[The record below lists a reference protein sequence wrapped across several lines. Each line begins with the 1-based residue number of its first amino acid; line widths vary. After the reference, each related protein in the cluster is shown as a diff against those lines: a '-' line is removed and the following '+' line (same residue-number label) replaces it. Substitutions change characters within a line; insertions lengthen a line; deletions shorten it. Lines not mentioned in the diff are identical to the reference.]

1 LEHSRSKWLIA
12 FTVMLPTLIE
22 IIDTSIVNVSL
33 DHIRGSLS
41 AGIEEATWAINA
53 YLVANAIVI
62 PMSGWLSR
70 LLGRKNY
77 QIGSIVVFTASS
89 FLCGSA
95 WDLQSLIF
103 FRVLQG
109 LAGGGMVPVSQS
121 ILLEAFPP
129 QQHGMAMA
137 IFGIGAMVGPIL
149 GPIMGGWITDNWS
162 WRWIFYINIPIGAL
176 AVVMNL
182 IVIQDP
188 PWMRR
193 ARMRIDYAG
202 LALLA
207 VGLGALQIALDRG
220 QQEDWFNSGQI
231 IAFSLVAAFAL
242 ALLVVN
248 ELTDPQPIINLRLFR
263 DRTFATGCLVMFF
276 LFFNLFGSIVLLPI
290 YVQSLMGY
298 SAYDAGMVLGPGGIA
313 TLLVMPVVG
322 KLVQRVNPKRILAAG
337 IVICAYTTWTMSR
350 FNLQADFW
358 TFVVPRITLGF
369 GMGFSFI
376 PLTTL
381 TLSHIPREKMGQA
394 TSLYNLLRNMG
405 GSVGIAFVTTFLARR
420 TQFHQSRLVEHLT
433 PFDPAYALAKAKAAG
448 ALAARGLPGEGAD
461 GLIYGEVLR
470 QARALAFNDTF
481 AVTAA
486 TLLAVLIL
494 VYFMQR
500 AEVPPRPGAAH

>member
-1 LEHSRSKWLIA
+1 
-12 FTVMLPTLIE
+12 MLPTLIE

-70 LLGRKNY
+70 LFGRKNY
-77 QIGSIVVFTASS
+77 QIGSIVLFTVSS

-95 WDLQSLIF
+95 WSLQSLIF

-109 LAGGGMVPVSQS
+109 MAGGGLVPVSQS

-129 QQHGMAMA
+129 KQHGVAMA

-162 WRWIFYINIPIGAL
+162 WRWIFYINIPIGAF
-176 AVVMNL
+176 AIVMNL
-182 IVIQDP
+182 IVIEDP
-188 PWMRR
+188 PWMK
-193 ARMRIDYAG
+193 RMRMRVDYAG
-202 LALLA
+202 LVLLA
-207 VGLGALQIALDRG
+207 VGLGALQLVLDRG
-220 QQEDWFNSGQI
+220 QREDWFNSETI
-231 IAFSLVAAFAL
+231 IAFALVSVFAL
-242 ALLVVN
+242 AFLVVN
-248 ELTDPQPIINLRLFR
+248 ELTDAQPIVNLRLFQ

-298 SAYDAGMVLGPGGIA
+298 SAYDAGLVLGPGGLA
-313 TLLVMPVVG
+313 TLLVMPIVG
-322 KLVQRVNPKRILAAG
+322 KLVQKVNPKRILGVG
-337 IVICAYTTWTMSR
+337 ILICAYTTWTMSH

-358 TFVVPRITLGF
+358 TFVVPRITLGL

-381 TLSHIPREKMGQA
+381 TLSHIAREKMGQA
-394 TSLYNLLRNMG
+394 TSMYNLLRNMG
-405 GSVGIAFVTTFLARR
+405 GSVGIAFVTTYLARR
-420 TQFHQSRLVEHLT
+420 TQFHQARLVEHLS
-433 PFDPAYALAKAKAAG
+433 PFDPAYALAKGKAAAALAAQGLPAAG
-448 ALAARGLPGEGAD
+448 AD
-461 GLIYGEVLR
+461 GMIYGQLLR
-470 QARALAFNDTF
+470 QARMLAFNDTF
-481 AVTAA
+481 TI
-486 TLLAVLIL
+486 TAVLL
-494 VYFMQR
+494 VSVLALVFLMQR
-500 AEVPPRPGAAH
+500 AEAPARPGGAH

>member
-1 LEHSRSKWLIA
+1 LKRSANKWLIA

-70 LLGRKNY
+70 LFGRKNY
-77 QIGSIVVFTASS
+77 QVGSIVLFTVSS

-95 WDLQSLIF
+95 WSLPSLIF

-109 LAGGGMVPVSQS
+109 TAGGGLVPVSQS

-129 QQHGMAMA
+129 KQHGMAMA

-162 WRWIFYINIPIGAL
+162 WRWIFYINIPIGAF
-176 AVVMNL
+176 AVIMNL

-188 PWMRR
+188 PWMQRV
-193 ARMRIDYAG
+193 RMRIDYAG
-202 LALLA
+202 LAFLA
-207 VGLGALQIALDRG
+207 VGLGALQIVLDRG
-220 QQEDWFNSGQI
+220 QQEDWFNSELI
-231 IAFSLVAAFAL
+231 IAFSLISIFAL
-242 ALLVVN
+242 AFLVVN
-248 ELTDPQPIINLRLFR
+248 ELTDPHPIINLSLFR
-263 DRTFATGCLVMFF
+263 DRTFATGSLVMFF

-298 SAYDAGMVLGPGGIA
+298 SAYDAGLVLGPGGAA
-313 TLLVMPVVG
+313 TLLVMPIVG
-322 KLVQRVNPKRILAAG
+322 KLVQKVNPKRILAVG
-337 IVICAYTTWTMSR
+337 IVICAYTTWSMSR

-358 TFVVPRITLGF
+358 TFVVPRVTLGF

-394 TSLYNLLRNMG
+394 TSMYNLLRNMG
-405 GSVGIAFVTTFLARR
+405 GSVGIAFVTTFLSRR
-420 TQFHQSRLVEHLT
+420 TQFHQTRLVEHLT

-448 ALAARGLPGEGAD
+448 ALAARGLSGTGDE
-461 GLIYGEVLR
+461 LIYRQLLR

-481 AVTAA
+481 AVTAVM
-486 TLLAVLIL
+486 LLAVLIL
-494 VYFMQR
+494 VFFMQR
-500 AEVPPRPGAAH
+500 AEAPPRPDAAH